1 MPSKNTKSKR
11 PVVRRTS
18 PPSCSV
24 SRWPEVWKFIASC
37 VDYYADMIEI
47 NVKSERREMTPD
59 ERWTHGLARGNAKS
73 LLDETQKPNLGLTGH
88 GTLCRV
94 RSSPLLDSPN

>member
-1 MPSKNTKSKR
+1 MPSKNPKSKR

-59 ERWTHGLARGNAKS
+59 ERWAHGLARGNAKS
-73 LLDETQKPNLGLTGH
+73 LLDETQKPNPTGQGLRSN
-88 GTLCRV
+88 TLDPV
-94 RSSPLLDSPN
+94 VGGPND